1 MEDNSN
7 KDQNNLNDN
16 DELYEKAENDDSIN
30 DDNNDSKNGSL
41 EKSSDEN
48 DDSES
53 EKEKKTQVIRQS
65 YMPRFKRMLSSKLE
79 RIHEN
84 DEDNYSTNKETKDNI
99 DDQELITNLRN
110 KIKEL
115 EDQIINLRLKNDE
128 LTRSNIQN
136 DSKMRKMSFVGIR
149 RKFTFGSGNKGVDS
163 VKLAELLKEKSDL
176 QEINE
181 KMLNMLTDKELEND
195 ELQENFDKY
204 KSQIKMEIQKYIDTI
219 EELEDKIDVMEET
232 NLKNQSFDNN
242 LDEIVKEYNKYKERM
257 ENKINEHIKKEE
269 ELKSEIED
277 KEGTIQNMKNEI
289 HNLELDN
296 IQLKNQSEQNEKAHD
311 AELISIDKIMYE
323 NEKLKGENYMLQNKL
338 KSNDEKNEMIIK
350 SKDEE
355 INTLNEDIEFNK
367 KNTSKKIEEK
377 NKEINLLKD
386 EIIKCNRDIN
396 NLIKKN
402 DVFEKENRELKEK
415 NEILQNKLD
424 KKSKEL
430 QDIND
435 SAKKL
440 LENKENLIKEYGDKI
455 DELMADKNQL
465 IEQNHE
471 LLDKVKNMNTSNLGD
486 ILGEE
491 EENENNDNNGN
502 NNNYENILL
511 TSEIKAL
518 KEQLENQANDL
529 VSLNAME
536 KEVSR
541 LKLENEKL
549 EADYKALK
557 DQIKK
562 NKYDTS
568 NDNFMIY
575 VKKQYENL
583 RMSRKKRVSFSGLKE
598 IPFANKTQLEKQID
612 TLKQIKEDEKKNY
625 IEEIDKL
632 KSDIAIWK
640 VKCLNQ
646 ELENETL
653 MVKYKNRIKSV
664 YEICTK
670 KGIKFNLNLNEL

>member
-7 KDQNNLNDN
+7 KDKKNLNDS
-16 DELYEKAENDDSIN
+16 DELYENADNDDSIN
-30 DDNNDSKNGSL
+30 DDNNNSKNNNL
-41 EKSSDEN
+41 EKSSDEE

-53 EKEKKTQVIRQS
+53 EKERKAQIIRQS

-99 DDQELITNLRN
+99 DEQELITNLRN

-269 ELKSEIED
+269 ELKNEIED

-289 HNLELDN
+289 QNLELDN

-311 AELISIDKIMYE
+311 AEMISIDKIMYE
-323 NEKLKGENYMLQNKL
+323 NEKLKSENYMLQDKL
-338 KSNDEKNEMIIK
+338 KSNDEKNQMILK
-350 SKDEE
+350 SKDDE

-367 KNTSKKIEEK
+367 KNTSKKLEEK

-402 DVFEKENRELKEK
+402 DVFEKEDRELKEK

-440 LENKENLIKEYGDKI
+440 IENKENLIKEYGDKI

-502 NNNYENILL
+502 NKIYISEYLKQDQNFQDLSFWQNYLDEL
-511 TSEIKAL
+511 IKI
-518 KEQLENQANDL
+518 
-529 VSLNAME
+529 E
-536 KEVSR
+536 KEK
-541 LKLENEKL
+541 LKKIKDISLITEKQNMNAICSSIFTL
-549 EADYKALK
+549 IQNMLDY
-557 DQIKK
+557 DSEFEFII
-562 NKYDTS
+562 S
-568 NDNFMIY
+568 I
-575 VKKQYENL
+575 
-583 RMSRKKRVSFSGLKE
+583 
-598 IPFANKTQLEKQID
+598 LEKIVEKYKID
-612 TLKQIKEDEKKNY
+612 DDNKINMTNY
-625 IEEIDKL
+625 ITSKMN
-632 KSDIAIWK
+632 K
-640 VKCLNQ
+640 
-646 ELENETL
+646 
-653 MVKYKNRIKSV
+653 
-664 YEICTK
+664 
-670 KGIKFNLNLNEL
+670 